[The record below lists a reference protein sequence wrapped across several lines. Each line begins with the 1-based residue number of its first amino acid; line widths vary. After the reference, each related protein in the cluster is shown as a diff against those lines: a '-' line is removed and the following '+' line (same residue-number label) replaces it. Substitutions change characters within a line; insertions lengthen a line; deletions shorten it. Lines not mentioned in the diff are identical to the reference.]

1 MTIPRSSEVSWWA
14 ATSAFEDDEP
24 EITEH
29 VADAIALGLEALLAA
44 IAVVIVLFVVGA
56 IF

>member
-24 EITEH
+24 EITED
-29 VADAIALGLEALLAA
+29 VADAIALGLEALLFA
-44 IAVVIVLFVVGA
+44 AVVVILVFVVGA